1 MSLPEME
8 RGLRRLGVYAELDF
22 EELGREVGMS
32 DGDELDPYRYEPR
45 FKLTLRR
52 TASLRSPNNGLARDV
67 QVCQLLRLAF
77 SRHLSKWIMA
87 GRVYGG
93 TQEPETDCGEV

>member
-32 DGDELDPYRYEPR
+32 DGDELDPYRYKICRATTSSPILDC
-45 FKLTLRR
+45 FLTLC
-52 TASLRSPNNGLARDV
+52 PNNDLAHNA
-67 QVCQLLRLAF
+67 QVCQLLHLAF
-77 SRHLSKWIMA
+77 SRHLSEWVMA
-87 GRVYGG
+87 GRVHGG
-93 TQEPETDCGEV
+93 TPVPEADY